1 MSNKLVIDFQ
11 NPGPTKDALIKNMCD
26 LIKKN
31 PFCTVS
37 EAQNF
42 IASLETDLQ
51 DVDNQ
56 VKAHNDAQHDITN
69 DERKMPCDG
78 KSK

>member
-1 MSNKLVIDFQ
+1 MSNLVIDFQ
-11 NPGPTKDALIKNMCD
+11 NPGPTKDALIKNTCD

-37 EAQNF
+37 EAQKF
-42 IASLETDLQ
+42 IGAL
-51 DVDNQ
+51 DVAFKEIYNQ
-56 VKAHNDAQHDITN
+56 VKAHNDAKRDITN

>member
-1 MSNKLVIDFQ
+1 MSKLVIDFQ
-11 NPGPTKDALIKNMCD
+11 NPGPAKDALIKNTCD

-31 PFCTVS
+31 PFCTAL
-37 EAQNF
+37 EAQ
-42 IASLETDLQ
+42 ILLAALDVAIQ
-51 DVDNQ
+51 DVDKQ
-56 VKAHNDAQHDITN
+56 VLAHNDAQRDIAN